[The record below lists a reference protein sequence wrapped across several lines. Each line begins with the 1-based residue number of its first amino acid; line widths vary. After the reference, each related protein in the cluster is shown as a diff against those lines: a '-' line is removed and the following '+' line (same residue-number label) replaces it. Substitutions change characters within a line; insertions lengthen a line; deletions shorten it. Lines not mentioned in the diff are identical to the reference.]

1 MSDIKRPAI
10 WKDILGQEAAVE
22 RLRRML
28 EQDRLPHALLFAG
41 PSGIALA
48 TAAGSGR
55 LVRLIRATLAI
66 RLVVRTILGLRSR
79 ALALQSAPHP
89 AP

>member
-41 PSGIALA
+41 PSGIGKRIVAEVFAAQLLQTD
-48 TAAGSGR
+48 TA
-55 LVRLIRATLAI
+55 
-66 RLVVRTILGLRSR
+66 GL
-79 ALALQSAPHP
+79 
-89 AP
+89 